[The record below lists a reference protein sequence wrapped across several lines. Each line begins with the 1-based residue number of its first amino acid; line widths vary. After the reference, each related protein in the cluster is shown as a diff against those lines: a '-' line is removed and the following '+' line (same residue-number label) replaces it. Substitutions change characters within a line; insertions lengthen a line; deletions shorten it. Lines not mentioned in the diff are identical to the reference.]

1 MNSKELEKY
10 VEEYI
15 NGNQE
20 AFVTLYEETY
30 KNVYYTIYLVVKN
43 KSLIDDYVQDTYLKV
58 IVKIKTKFHIFI

>member
-30 KNVYYTIYLVVKN
+30 KNVYYTIYL
-43 KSLIDDYVQDTYLKV
+43 L
-58 IVKIKTKFHIFI
+58 